1 MCYVALFHVMS
12 RGRTTVDRVGFL
24 SFLETLVQV
33 HTSICPLNSLLSCF
47 HCIDVF
53 IMHPFFSIRFHR
65 V

>member
-33 HTSICPLNSLLSCF
+33 HTSICPLNSLLS
-47 HCIDVF
+47 
-53 IMHPFFSIRFHR
+53 
-65 V
+65 